1 MNFLLT
7 GGAGY
12 IGSHAALSLLDAGHN
27 VHIIDDLSTGNE
39 NIIPK
44 MHFLQNVI
52 LMMKKQ
58 FPNL

>member
-27 VHIIDDLSTGNE
+27 VHIMMIYLLETKVLFL
-39 NIIPK
+39 K

-52 LMMKKQ
+52 LMMKK
-58 FPNL
+58 